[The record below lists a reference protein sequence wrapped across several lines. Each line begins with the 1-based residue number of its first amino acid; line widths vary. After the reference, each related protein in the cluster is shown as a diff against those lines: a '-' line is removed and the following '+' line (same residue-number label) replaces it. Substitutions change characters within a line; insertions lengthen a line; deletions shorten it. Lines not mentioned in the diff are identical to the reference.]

1 MNELSIFIYLADVV
15 GDLEGFAI
23 STMVLGAAA
32 AATLIRIL
40 LVRHAEGWEDLGDV
54 NRKRVNQFLRWVLA
68 SFIISGLIVV
78 VFPSR
83 DTMYMMAA
91 SEVGEELLVTPEM
104 VKLRA
109 IINEQLEDIVDQ
121 DQTDR

>member
-1 MNELSIFIYLADVV
+1 MNELSIFIYLADFV